1 MTEIR
6 TARVTVTTDDGE
18 MTLLERVTPS
28 QVASEHFRNCLAER
42 IGWAVG
48 DAAQT
53 DEREPAE
60 AAV

>member
-18 MTLLERVTPS
+18 MTLMERVTPS
-28 QVASEHFRNCLAER
+28 QVASEHFRICLAER

-48 DAAQT
+48 DAAHA
-53 DEREPAE
+53 DEPEPAE